1 MSACLEYTTNL
12 HACTI
17 FTLFSRHANREEKKE
32 IRERLEGIKRGK
44 SQGADSPLPSAG
56 SCSRLDDSTPT
67 PTGTPN
73 GHLPSPI
80 TTSPQTLSDVLAV
93 QIAALKEKLGIP

>member
-1 MSACLEYTTNL
+1 MHLQYL
-12 HACTI
+12 HYPPGMLTE
-17 FTLFSRHANREEKKE
+17 SE

-44 SQGADSPLPSAG
+44 PQGADSPLPSAG
-56 SCSRLDDSTPT
+56 SCSRPDRAPT
-67 PTGTPN
+67 PAGTPSS
-73 GHLPSPI
+73 HLSSSI